1 MTGDLVLMNP
11 FWVPLAMTILG
22 LTAAFFGGR
31 LVGLVLAV
39 AGFAFGLV
47 YGPVMAIAITTNQ
60 AFIRVSPWVFA
71 ILFGVLSGFLV
82 RIALFLAGA
91 LLAAAAVFSFA
102 YPPSLLAVVVAA
114 VLGGA
119 LVCFFRK
126 AVFAVL
132 SAAFGGILAA
142 TGAVN
147 LVANVSVSVGV
158 MGYFVSVV
166 ILFILGLLVQL
177 RDLRIKKPRARRK
190 RR

>member
-1 MTGDLVLMNP
+1 MTGELVIMNP

-39 AGFAFGLV
+39 TGFAFGLV
-47 YGPVMAIAITTNQ
+47 YGPAMAAAITANQ
-60 AFIRVSPWVFA
+60 AFIRVSPWVFGV
-71 ILFGVLSGFLV
+71 LFGVLSGFLV

-91 LLAAAAVFSFA
+91 LLAAAAVLSFT
-102 YPPSLLAVVVAA
+102 YPPSVLLAVVAA
-114 VLGGA
+114 VLGGTF
-119 LVCFFRK
+119 VCFFRN
-126 AVFAVL
+126 AVFAIL
-132 SAAFGGILAA
+132 SAALGSILAA

-147 LVANVSVSVGV
+147 LVANITISVGV
-158 MGYFVSVV
+158 TGYFVIVI

-177 RDLRIKKPRARRK
+177 RDLRVKKPRARRK